1 MNTIIKLPTYK
12 QLENISHSQDN
23 LINFIINKNASNIFL
38 DYKNK
43 DNVINILDFLENKL
57 NKNSIYSLLFFNTN
71 NKSNEII
78 SDLLK
83 KQNIEDL
90 ESIIIVY
97 KFGDFLKN
105 NFENNLCEIFSI
117 KLNINLVEN
126 SFYIDFGLNMPN
138 FKSNDFINMNG
149 LPICFTEN
157 TILEFNKKNYEMLL
171 QNININISNMADE
184 LLSIDIIENLEGDNN
199 EFN

>member
-38 DYKNK
+38 NYKNK

-57 NKNSIYSLLFFNTN
+57 NKNSIYSLFFNTN
-71 NKSNEII
+71 NESNEII

-90 ESIIIVY
+90 ESITIVY

-157 TILEFNKKNYEMLL
+157 TILEFNKENYEMLL

>member
-12 QLENISHSQDN
+12 QLENILHSQDE
-23 LINFIINKNASNIFL
+23 LIDFIINKKTSNIFL

-43 DNVINILDFLENKL
+43 NNVINILDFLENKL
-57 NKNSIYSLLFFNTN
+57 NKDSIYSLFLNAN
-71 NKSNEII
+71 NEFDESISN
-78 SDLLK
+78 LLK
-83 KQNIEDL
+83 KQNIQDL

-149 LPICFTEN
+149 LPICFIEN
-157 TILEFNKKNYEMLL
+157 TILEFNKENYEMLL

>member
-97 KFGDFLKN
+97 KFEDFLKN